1 MRGVA
6 VLLVKTESSMDFERN
21 KETSIKPSA
30 LSMLLSS
37 YQILNIGCQV
47 KDPDLEYLEGSYPA
61 SAPAPAPLNRAFVSH
76 TLSDVTATCGI
87 WSVLPRTVLRGDSLC
102 GTQVGSD
109 VCAAA
114 DAGGDVPLQTPWKR

>member
-1 MRGVA
+1 MVA

-61 SAPAPAPLNRAFVSH
+61 SAPAPLNRAFVSH

-109 VCAAA
+109 VY
-114 DAGGDVPLQTPWKR
+114 AGGDVPLQTPWKR

>member
-1 MRGVA
+1 VA
-6 VLLVKTESSMDFERN
+6 VLLVKTEGSMDFERN

-47 KDPDLEYLEGSYPA
+47 KDLDLEYLEGSY
-61 SAPAPAPLNRAFVSH
+61 PAPAPLNRAFVSH

-102 GTQVGSD
+102 GTQVGSEMGEA
-109 VCAAA
+109 C
-114 DAGGDVPLQTPWKR
+114 